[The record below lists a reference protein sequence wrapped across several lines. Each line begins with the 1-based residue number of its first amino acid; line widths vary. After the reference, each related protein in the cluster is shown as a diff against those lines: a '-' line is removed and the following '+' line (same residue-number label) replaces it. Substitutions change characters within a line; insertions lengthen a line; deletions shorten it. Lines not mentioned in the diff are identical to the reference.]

1 MNDIGRRVD
10 KSKGH
15 KNKREYSITFEIPF
29 AFVILLLL
37 TTSAIT
43 SFRQLI
49 IPAEAAPLT
58 NVNIVPSNNIVNTR
72 TTYDIIFNTATTG
85 TIKTIEMNFPS
96 SFDVQF
102 TFGPNPKLI
111 DKIGIGSGSLS
122 NGGSSTKL
130 VYTVNSPVS
139 VSAGTRIRLEIGR
152 IDNSQLT
159 TSNFH
164 QVTITTKNTG
174 GNTIDGPT
182 LSDTFIMKGIEGRD
196 IDPNFMI
203 RKTLRDDTV
212 GHSLGWNP
220 GGSTT
225 DFTIIDHDAQTEE
238 EAGDETFITLM
249 LRDSHSTGAI
259 CMVNHTDGE
268 HTDGTFYMNCNAPP
282 ADGAELHYE
291 IHKLPPN
298 VIKSTSTSFQN
309 GETVLGASTFSPSM
323 P

>member
-1 MNDIGRRVD
+1 MNNLA
-10 KSKGH
+10 S
-15 KNKREYSITFEIPF
+15 SIIFKIPYTFVF
-29 AFVILLLL
+29 ALVILLLL
-37 TTSAIT
+37 TTSSTT

-49 IPAEAAPLT
+49 IPAEAAQLT

-96 SFDVQF
+96 SFDVRF

-122 NGGSSTKL
+122 NGGPSDSSTKL

-139 VSAGTRIRLEIGR
+139 VPAGTRIRLEIGR
-152 IDNSQLT
+152 IDNSELT

-182 LSDTFIMKGIEGRD
+182 LSETFIMKGIEGRD

-203 RKTLRDDTV
+203 RKTLLDNTA
-212 GHSLGWNP
+212 GHTRGWDPN
-220 GGSTT
+220 GVTT
-225 DFTIIDHDAQTEE
+225 DFTIFDHDVQTDE
-238 EAGDETFITLM
+238 EAQDQTFVTLM
-249 LRDSHSTGAI
+249 LRDSHSSKAI
-259 CMVNHTDGE
+259 CMVNHTNFE
-268 HTDGTFYMNCNAPP
+268 HFLMNCTSAPP
-282 ADGAELHYE
+282 SDAELHYE
-291 IHKLPPN
+291 IHKLPDHR
-298 VIKSTSTSFQN
+298 ITSTSSQH
-309 GETVLGASTFSPSM
+309 GGISGANPFSPSM